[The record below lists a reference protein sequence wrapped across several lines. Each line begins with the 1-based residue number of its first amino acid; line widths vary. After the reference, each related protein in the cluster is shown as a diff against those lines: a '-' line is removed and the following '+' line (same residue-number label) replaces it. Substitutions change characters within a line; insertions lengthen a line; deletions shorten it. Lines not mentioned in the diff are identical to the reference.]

1 MQAKHQ
7 WMSSL
12 EAARLSLRV
21 LLEVI
26 RFQHVSTSL
35 FSPCRSDN
43 PTNTGQ
49 TIGRIREISCLPES
63 NPLCDMKNIEKH
75 QKHAELKP
83 PTKEDCI
90 CSWTTCL
97 FADLNVT
104 QSDTLDESNSWP
116 ALLTE
121 VVLKPVYIGALWE
134 KLHYILPRLAFPMQ
148 THQWTNKCSNR
159 KDCFVISRLAKP
171 LQVRMKSTT
180 DQLREY
186 RVPHPRWYFRG
197 LSDGMTHHNLLTI
210 SFSKYHEQRV
220 NHWNKATDLRN
231 SFLHARAAIA
241 SCWNSA
247 TISCFWT
254 STCQGTEVMIHDEN

>member
-12 EAARLSLRV
+12 EAARLSLRI

-26 RFQHVSTSL
+26 GFQHVSTSL

-49 TIGRIREISCLPES
+49 TIGWIRGISCLPES
-63 NPLCDMKNIEKH
+63 NPLVTWKAPK
-75 QKHAELKP
+75 
-83 PTKEDCI
+83 
-90 CSWTTCL
+90 TCGVEAAPKWGL
-97 FADLNVT
+97 HLLLNNLPVCRPWHDSKWYSGWKQQLT
-104 QSDTLDESNSWP
+104 GSFNWSGTRC
-116 ALLTE
+116 ALGE
-121 VVLKPVYIGALWE
+121 VAL
-134 KLHYILPRLAFPMQ
+134 LPRLAFPMQ

-197 LSDGMTHHNLLTI
+197 LSDGMTHHDPLTI

-220 NHWNKATDLRN
+220 NQWKKATDLRN
-231 SFLHARAAIA
+231 SFLPCSGCHSLLLKLCNHILLLNVHLPRNR
-241 SCWNSA
+241 S
-247 TISCFWT
+247 
-254 STCQGTEVMIHDEN
+254 HDEKWWKLIL